1 MNKICKLILVAVVL
15 LCLSETASACPTCKQ
30 AIASDSSNVDQGFA
44 MSIMF
49 MITMP
54 FLIACGWTYFIV
66 KSVMQRNRAALATP
80 MEHSDSLP
88 NQRTLK
94 R

>member
-1 MNKICKLILVAVVL
+1 MSKLCTLILVACVF
-15 LCLSETASACPTCKQ
+15 LCLSETVSACPTCKQ

-44 MSIMF
+44 LSIMF

-54 FLIACGWTYFIV
+54 FLIACGWTWFIV
-66 KSVMQRNRAALATP
+66 KSVLQRNRLAPTLPTP
-80 MEHSDSLP
+80 DPMP

-94 R
+94 S